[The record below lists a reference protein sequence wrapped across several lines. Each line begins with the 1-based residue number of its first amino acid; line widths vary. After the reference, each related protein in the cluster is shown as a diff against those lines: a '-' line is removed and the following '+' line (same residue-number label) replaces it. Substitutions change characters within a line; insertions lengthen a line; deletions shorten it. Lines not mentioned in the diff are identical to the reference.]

1 MESRSTLRLAGV
13 ATLAGAAIDVIA
25 PFAIYPRLSQP
36 WPHLVY
42 VVIDLLLVIGMLG
55 LRATTARSTGALALT
70 GFVLALLGVMLVRTS
85 EARIFGEAS
94 YMIASSAWSIG
105 MVLWAIDLL
114 RAKAFRL
121 AAALWI
127 AALVVGLAGLV
138 IKDGGTIA
146 HLAKWAFIGGFA
158 VVGLELLRKR

>member
-25 PFAIYPRLSQP
+25 PLAIYPRLSQP
-36 WPHLVY
+36 WPHLIY
-42 VVIDLLLVIGMLG
+42 VIIDLLLVIGMLG
-55 LRATTARSTGALALT
+55 LRAASARSTGPLALA

-85 EARIFGEAS
+85 EAKIFGEAS

-105 MVLWAIDLL
+105 MVLWSVDLL
-114 RAKAFRL
+114 KARTFRL

-138 IKDGGTIA
+138 VKDGGTIA

>member
-1 MESRSTLRLAGV
+1 MENRSTLRLAGV
-13 ATLAGAAIDVIA
+13 ATLAGAAIDVVA
-25 PFAIYPRLSQP
+25 PFAIYPGLSQP

-42 VVIDLLLVIGMLG
+42 VIIDLLLVIGMLG
-55 LRATTARSTGALALT
+55 LRAATVRSTGVLALT

-105 MVLWAIDLL
+105 MVLWSVDLL
-114 RAKAFRL
+114 KAKTFRL

-127 AALVVGLAGLV
+127 AALIVGLAGLV
-138 IKDGGTIA
+138 IKDGGMIA
-146 HLAKWAFIGGFA
+146 HLAKWAFMGGFA